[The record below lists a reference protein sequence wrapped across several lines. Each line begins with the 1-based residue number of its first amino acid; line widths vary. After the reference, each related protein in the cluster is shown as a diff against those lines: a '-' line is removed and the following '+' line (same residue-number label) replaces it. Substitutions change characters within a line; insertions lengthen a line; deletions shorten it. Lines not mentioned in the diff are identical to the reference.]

1 MKEPTSYFEWT
12 KILEYIKDK
21 PRNDLYLET
30 LNKGTLDADQS
41 LLVRLSQ
48 EVENLINY
56 RLKKELNSFMEYI
69 KNKIDYNGLS
79 LELIKLKKELI
90 YDKKLSNINIFTSD
104 IKTRLTETLQ
114 KQADS
119 IQNVLMERTKN
130 IDRTGLMNSL
140 VKNNPVNKLEV

>member
-21 PRNDLYLET
+21 PRNDLYLDT

-90 YDKKLSNINIFTSD
+90 YDKKLSNINIFTND

-119 IQNVLMERTKN
+119 IQNVLMDRTKN

>member
-21 PRNDLYLET
+21 PRNDLYLDT

>member
-30 LNKGTLDADQS
+30 LNKGTLDADQG
-41 LLVRLSQ
+41 LLIRLSQ

-56 RLKKELNSFMEYI
+56 RLKRELNSFMEYI

-90 YDKKLSNINIFTSD
+90 YDRKLSNINIFTND

-114 KQADS
+114 KQADN

>member
-30 LNKGTLDADQS
+30 LNKGTLDADQG
-41 LLVRLSQ
+41 LLIRLSQ

-56 RLKKELNSFMEYI
+56 RLKRELNSFMEYI

-90 YDKKLSNINIFTSD
+90 YDRKLSNINIFTND

>member
-30 LNKGTLDADQS
+30 LNKGTLDADQG

-56 RLKKELNSFMEYI
+56 RLKRELNSFMEYI

>member
-41 LLVRLSQ
+41 LLIRLSQ

>member
-21 PRNDLYLET
+21 PRNDLYLDT

-90 YDKKLSNINIFTSD
+90 YDRKLSNINIFTND

-114 KQADS
+114 KQADN

>member
-48 EVENLINY
+48 EVENLVNY

>member
-41 LLVRLSQ
+41 LLIRLSQ

-114 KQADS
+114 KQADN

>member
-21 PRNDLYLET
+21 PRNDLYLDT
-30 LNKGTLDADQS
+30 LNKGTLDADQG

-90 YDKKLSNINIFTSD
+90 YDKKLSNINIFTND

>member
-21 PRNDLYLET
+21 PRNDLYLDT
-30 LNKGTLDADQS
+30 LNKGTLDADQG
-41 LLVRLSQ
+41 LLIRLSQ

-104 IKTRLTETLQ
+104 IKSKLTETLQ

>member
-21 PRNDLYLET
+21 PRNDLYLDT
-30 LNKGTLDADQS
+30 LNKGTLDADQG
-41 LLVRLSQ
+41 LLIRLSQ

-56 RLKKELNSFMEYI
+56 RLKRELNSFMEYI

-104 IKTRLTETLQ
+104 IKSKLTETLQ

>member
-21 PRNDLYLET
+21 PRNDLYLDT

-90 YDKKLSNINIFTSD
+90 YYK
-104 IKTRLTETLQ
+104 R
-114 KQADS
+114 
-119 IQNVLMERTKN
+119 
-130 IDRTGLMNSL
+130 
-140 VKNNPVNKLEV
+140 

>member
-21 PRNDLYLET
+21 PRNDLYLDT
-30 LNKGTLDADQS
+30 LNKGTLDADQG
-41 LLVRLSQ
+41 LLIRLSQ

-56 RLKKELNSFMEYI
+56 RLKRELNSFMEYI

-104 IKTRLTETLQ
+104 IKTKLTETLQ

>member
-21 PRNDLYLET
+21 PRNDLYLDT

-114 KQADS
+114 KQADN

>member
-41 LLVRLSQ
+41 LLIRLSQ

-56 RLKKELNSFMEYI
+56 RLKKELNSFMEYL

-90 YDKKLSNINIFTSD
+90 YDKKLSNVNIFSND
-104 IKTRLTETLQ
+104 IKIRLTETLQ

-119 IQNVLMERTKN
+119 IQNVLIERTKN

>member
-21 PRNDLYLET
+21 PRNDLYLDT

-90 YDKKLSNINIFTSD
+90 YDKKLSNINIFTND

>member
-21 PRNDLYLET
+21 PRNDLYLDT
-30 LNKGTLDADQS
+30 LNKGTLDADQG

-114 KQADS
+114 KQADN

>member
-30 LNKGTLDADQS
+30 LNKGTLDADQG
-41 LLVRLSQ
+41 LLIRLSQ

>member
-21 PRNDLYLET
+21 PRNDLYLDT

-104 IKTRLTETLQ
+104 IKTRLTETIQ
-114 KQADS
+114 KQADN